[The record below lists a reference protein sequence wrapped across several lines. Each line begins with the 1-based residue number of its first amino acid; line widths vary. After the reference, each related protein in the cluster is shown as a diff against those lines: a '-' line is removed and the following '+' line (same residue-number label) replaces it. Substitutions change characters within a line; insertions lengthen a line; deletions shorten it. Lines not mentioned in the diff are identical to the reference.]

1 MVTYK
6 VEDYW
11 QFIKFFKDEEY
22 LSKVKARAE
31 KVKVDLH
38 SRMLSI
44 KFNFK
49 SNREWTSELGG
60 NRFDIGLGLYT
71 RRGNLYGWY
80 YFKDSEI
87 IYRDFLGQA
96 DSMWC
101 IFKFNRLERYGIY

>member
-1 MVTYK
+1 MVIYE

-31 KVKVDLH
+31 RVKVDLH

-44 KFNFK
+44 KFSFK
-49 SNREWTSELGG
+49 SNRKWTSELGG
-60 NRFDIGLGLYT
+60 KQFDIGLGLYT
-71 RRGNLYGWY
+71 KYGNLYGWY

-96 DSMWC
+96 KSM
-101 IFKFNRLERYGIY
+101 